1 MRYFVGK
8 VNSTFGWDT
17 RAHFKKRNKVKK
29 ILKFILNIYFG
40 LKPVPSSSLV
50 IHVPDSRRLS

>member
-29 ILKFILNIYFG
+29 NTKIYIKHLFWTQTCAK
-40 LKPVPSSSLV
+40 LLTCYSCS
-50 IHVPDSRRLS
+50 